1 MLKRHILHR
10 TKPGR
15 WQTLRHEVFPLN
27 SQVADY
33 PGVVWSGMI
42 GFVRECGS
50 SPVTEPLP
58 ATGAERG
65 PGAAVELH
73 NVICRGGVPGT
84 GDSGGAGVSLRVPP
98 GQSVALIGQPY
109 GTVTAVLDAIAG
121 LRRPRSGEISV
132 DGVAVHR
139 LGGRDASR
147 YRAGRGLVSPR
158 FPLLASLPVIDNVL
172 AAPPAGRPS
181 QPGRP
186 SAAETERAA
195 RLLECAG
202 VTRLTVPVDQ
212 LTAEERWR
220 VMIARALMPSPR
232 LVLAED
238 PATEVDARAVDRVL
252 DVLTDAHERLGF
264 TLMLAAERL
273 TAAVRCER
281 RVSLADGVVAD
292 DEITGD
298 DDGWTRSRVD
308 RIG

>member
-1 MLKRHILHR
+1 MLKRHIVHG

-15 WQTLRHEVFPLN
+15 EQTLRRVVFLLN

-33 PGVVWSGMI
+33 PGVSQSGII
-42 GFVRECGS
+42 GLVRGCGS
-50 SPVTEPLP
+50 SPATEPP
-58 ATGAERG
+58 ATSAERR
-65 PGAAVELH
+65 PGVAVELRD
-73 NVICRGGVPGT
+73 VVCRVGVTGT

-98 GQSVALIGQPY
+98 GQSLALLGQPH
-109 GTVTAVLDAIAG
+109 GTATALLDVIAG
-121 LRRPRSGEISV
+121 LRRPRAGETLV

-139 LGGRDASR
+139 LGGRAASR

-158 FPLLASLPVIDNVL
+158 FPLLASLPVTGNVL
-172 AAPPAGRPS
+172 AAPSVDRSS

-186 SAAETERAA
+186 SAAETERAV
-195 RLLECAG
+195 RLLEFAG
-202 VTRLTVPVDQ
+202 VTRLAVPVDR

-220 VMIARALMPSPR
+220 VMIARALMPCPR

-252 DVLTDAHERLGF
+252 DVLMDARDRFGF
-264 TLMLAAERL
+264 TLVLAAERL
-273 TAAVRCER
+273 AAAVRCER
-281 RVSLADGVVAD
+281 RVSLVDGAVAE